1 MFGNIASAFRGGG
14 PTKSKRSSSPSS
26 SSPSSN
32 QHPAQFSPSSS
43 SSSSSQEGG
52 VQLETIE
59 VREKNKHRYPH
70 QQPDQHQED
79 DNAAHINTTMEEDPT
94 SSTFDEEFFF
104 SSSSSSSSSSNVAN
118 PTAVP
123 AVPAAGDASLPLSP
137 VMSNSTTTTPL
148 LPNAT
153 FPDANTTSMDEDTLS
168 TLLSGFLPLFFL
180 LALCI
185 CSSRGGED
193 RSMYYRGRQMRL
205 NYQERERRR
214 LQSESRKEL
223 TPEQRQQQI
232 DTHFKTM
239 TVVKKQKRKG
249 GVCGGGEEEEE
260 EGGVIEFVLEEED
273 KTQDDCCCDG
283 DDDDVDDDV
292 DDSDD
297 QNKIGTGKNY
307 LATCDSD
314 HGDDIENQLATL
326 SSPDSPNGV
335 DDFPVDCEESTATPQ
350 KDDIDKA
357 VVSCSSSTDGC
368 SAETEADIDDGHD
381 CQYCDD
387 FDDEDEDDEDVCH
400 ICLDSFDVGDRV
412 MWAKHFYAS
421 TGGGS
426 GSGSAC
432 RHVFHVDCIMPWLM
446 EKRENECPSCRRCLV
461 HDDRASGE
469 EEQSS
474 TAASGATP
482 QAATP
487 NNNAESDTISPSDI
501 EEGGS
506 GGETDKTKP
515 DVEEGI
521 EVTLSSSRAI
531 LQDEMDGQY
540 RYVIVKGLI
549 EQIPLNGDDAAKT
562 NKINPENPSSR
573 YEINHASSTETRTT
587 VASSDDSESDGED
600 SDSQDG
606 DQHAQD
612 FQPHTGRGKNYV
624 PGSSSVR
631 TDNLRLPSFDQRMD
645 LLNSLVGASQAG
657 PLTTIPLQRRQA
669 SFTIHDFELEEE
681 QQQH

>member
-1 MFGNIASAFRGGG
+1 MFGSIASAFRGGG
-14 PTKSKRSSSPSS
+14 PTKSKRGSSS

-32 QHPAQFSPSSS
+32 QHPVQSPSS

-52 VQLETIE
+52 VQIETIE
-59 VREKNKHRYPH
+59 VQEKNKHRYPH
-70 QQPDQHQED
+70 QQPQQPRQQPDQQQQH
-79 DNAAHINTTMEEDPT
+79 NSAYIKMEEDPT

-104 SSSSSSSSSSNVAN
+104 SSSSSSSSNVTN

-123 AVPAAGDASLPLSP
+123 AVPAVGDASLPLSP
-137 VMSNSTTTTPL
+137 VMNNSTTPPL

-168 TLLSGFLPLFFL
+168 TVLSGFLPLFFM

-185 CSSRGGED
+185 CSTRGGED

-239 TVVKKQKRKG
+239 TVIKKQKRKG
-249 GVCGGGEEEEE
+249 GGGGGGDEE
-260 EGGVIEFVLEEED
+260 EGGVIEFVLEED
-273 KTQDDCCCDG
+273 KSQDDCCCNDF
-283 DDDDVDDDV
+283 DDSHDCSVDVDG
-292 DDSDD
+292 
-297 QNKIGTGKNY
+297 KIGTDQNY
-307 LATCDSD
+307 GATCESD

-335 DDFPVDCEESTATPQ
+335 DHFPVEESTATPQ
-350 KDDIDKA
+350 KDDIDK
-357 VVSCSSSTDGC
+357 VVSCLSSTDGC
-368 SAETEADIDDGHD
+368 SAETEVDIDDGDD

-387 FDDEDEDDEDVCH
+387 FDDEDDGDVCH